1 MHCGALT
8 EKIMKLTEKASL
20 PNALLISICTPE
32 LKGDEAAESLA
43 ELARLVTTLGFK
55 VVGSQTQKLNSTNKA
70 NVLGAGKL
78 ADVAQLT
85 GNQGEIEENQET
97 EIPPDEINIDSIP
110 ENIESQDLPYG
121 CADVVVF
128 DCDLSPSQLRN
139 VENQLGVEVFDRTG
153 IIIEIFS
160 RHARTK
166 TARLQVE
173 IARLNYVAPRLRETS
188 TGDRDRQ
195 MGKGAGETNLEL
207 NRRKVRDQI
216 AALKRELAS
225 VQDEMRGRRTQ
236 RSDNYCVALV
246 GYTNAGKSSLMRAI
260 TGSDV
265 EGENKLFATL
275 DTTVRALYPPTQP
288 RILVSDTVGFIK
300 KLPHDLVASFH
311 STLAEAQDASLL
323 LYVVDASD
331 PSFRTQLD
339 VVHQVLGDVGVED
352 SNKLLVLNKSDLLS
366 DDQQQALLEEFP
378 AAMLTSARNASDIT
392 KLHRYIKD
400 ISLDGM
406 IEEEIIVPYTANGII
421 GEIRSVMNVIKEEYE
436 YEHTKLTVRSSAVNL
451 ARLQKRMDELNGR
464 KDTVVRDKWRFRG

>member
-1 MHCGALT
+1 MQLT
-8 EKIMKLTEKASL
+8 AKASL
-20 PNALLISICTPE
+20 TNALLISICTPDF
-32 LKGDEAAESLA
+32 KGDEATESLA

-55 VVGSQTQKLNSTNKA
+55 VVGTQSQKQSSTKKV
-70 NVLGAGKL
+70 NVLGLGKL
-78 ADVAQLT
+78 AEIAHLT
-85 GNQGEIEENQET
+85 GNQGEVEDMDEVEDLSVGEETDDVEFMVNSSD
-97 EIPPDEINIDSIP
+97 IPSDN
-110 ENIESQDLPYG
+110 LPFA

-166 TARLQVE
+166 TAKLQVE

-188 TGDRDRQ
+188 CGDKERQ
-195 MGKGAGETNLEL
+195 MGKGAGETTLEL
-207 NRRKVRDQI
+207 NRRAVRDQL
-216 AALKRELAS
+216 AELKRELVS
-225 VQDEMRGRRTQ
+225 VQHEMKGRRTQ
-236 RSDNYCVALV
+236 RSELFCVALV
-246 GYTNAGKSSLMRAI
+246 GYTNAGKSSMMRAI

-275 DTTVRALYPPTQP
+275 DTTVRALFPITQP

-331 PSFRTQLD
+331 PSFRAQLD
-339 VVHQVLGDVGVED
+339 VVHEVLDEVGVED
-352 SNKLLVLNKSDLLS
+352 SKKLLVLNKSDQLS
-366 DDQQQALLEEFP
+366 IEQQQALMEEFP
-378 AAMLTSARNASDIT
+378 NAMMTSARNPADVS
-392 KLHRYIKD
+392 KLHKYIVG
-400 ISLDGM
+400 IAQEEM

-421 GEIRSVMNVIKEEYE
+421 GEIRSRMSVTKEEYE
-436 YEHTKLTVRSSAVNL
+436 NSHIKLTVRSNAIDL
-451 ARLQKRMDELNGR
+451 ARLKKRMLSL
-464 KDTVVRDKWRFRG
+464 

>member
-1 MHCGALT
+1 MQLT
-8 EKIMKLTEKASL
+8 AKASL
-20 PNALLISICTPE
+20 TNALLISICTPDF
-32 LKGDEAAESLA
+32 KGDEATESLA

-55 VVGSQTQKLNSTNKA
+55 VVGTQSQKQSSTKKV
-70 NVLGAGKL
+70 NVLGLGKL
-78 ADVAQLT
+78 AEIAHLT
-85 GNQGEIEENQET
+85 GNQGEVEDMDEVEDFSVGEETDDVEFMVNSSD
-97 EIPPDEINIDSIP
+97 IPSDN
-110 ENIESQDLPYG
+110 LPFA

-166 TARLQVE
+166 TAKLQVE

-188 TGDRDRQ
+188 CGDKERQ
-195 MGKGAGETNLEL
+195 MGKGAGETTLEL
-207 NRRKVRDQI
+207 NRRAVRDQL
-216 AALKRELAS
+216 AELKRELVS
-225 VQDEMRGRRTQ
+225 VQHEMKGRRTQ
-236 RSDNYCVALV
+236 RSELFCVALV
-246 GYTNAGKSSLMRAI
+246 GYTNAGKSSMMRAI

-275 DTTVRALYPPTQP
+275 DTTVRALFPITQP

-331 PSFRTQLD
+331 PSFRAQLD
-339 VVHQVLGDVGVED
+339 VVHEVLDEVGVED
-352 SNKLLVLNKSDLLS
+352 SKKLLVLNKSDQLS
-366 DDQQQALLEEFP
+366 IEQQQALMEEFP
-378 AAMLTSARNASDIT
+378 NAMMTSARNPADVS
-392 KLHRYIKD
+392 KLHKYIVG
-400 ISLDGM
+400 IAQEEM

-421 GEIRSVMNVIKEEYE
+421 GEIRSRMSVTKEEYE
-436 YEHTKLTVRSSAVNL
+436 NSHIKLTVRSNAIDL
-451 ARLQKRMDELNGR
+451 ARLKKRMLSL
-464 KDTVVRDKWRFRG
+464 